1 MVKVVRKTSRGDIA
15 RAILLIVKTSGLLAT
30 ALLAPN
36 VLTSLSKLGIIHD
49 PRKSNCVINRSRN
62 TLLRN
67 GCLKRNTNG
76 YLELTEKGS
85 QKLIYYLCENY
96 KLNIPKIWDK
106 KWRVIIFD
114 IAEGKRHLRERLR
127 RSLVSVGFVR
137 LQGSVWVFPYDCSDF
152 VSLLKADMKIGRDV
166 LYMVVDTIEADKDLK
181 NYFGIK
187 Q

>member
-1 MVKVVRKTSRGDIA
+1 MIKVVRKTTKGDIA
-15 RAILLIVKTSGLLAT
+15 RTILLTVQTAGILTV

-36 VLTSLSKLGIIHD
+36 VLTSLAKLGIIRD

-67 GCLKRNTNG
+67 GYLKRNTDG
-76 YLELTEKGS
+76 YLELTDRGY
-85 QKLIYYLCENY
+85 QKLIHYLCEDY
-96 KLNIPKIWDK
+96 RLNIPKIWDR

-114 IAEGKRHLRERLR
+114 IAEGKRYLREKLR
-127 RSLVSVGFVR
+127 RSLVAVGFVR
-137 LQGSVWVFPYDCSDF
+137 LQASVWVFPYDCSDF
-152 VSLLKADMKIGRDV
+152 ISLLKADMKIGRDV